1 MWELVPSIDYEKR
14 AKRYLKTNRQE
25 MLNVADNLAAFR
37 MGLKPQQII
46 RGFVHHEPHG
56 IKALDESGPGK
67 HKKAL
72 RLYIY
77 PDERSETLYELIE
90 DTFDDDPQFVD
101 DLKTQINRR
110 QIVRGLAT
118 LRNSKNITQEEIAEK
133 MRCAQRRVSK
143 IENGLDDDLRLSD
156 ILAYLKVLNYNA
168 EISLLPSDMTV
179 VGEIKYYARQM
190 NKAFDKLTSLALKDD
205 TIREGIA
212 KFYNEA

>member
-1 MWELVPSIDYEKR
+1 MKM
-14 AKRYLKTNRQE
+14 ANKRYKS
-25 MLNVADNLAAFR
+25 V
-37 MGLKPQQII
+37 
-46 RGFVHHEPHG
+46 
-56 IKALDESGPGK
+56 S
-67 HKKAL
+67 
-72 RLYIY
+72 
-77 PDERSETLYELIE
+77 ELIE

-133 MRCAQRRVSK
+133 MRCAQSRVSK

-212 KFYNEA
+212 KFYNEALVNLMAIVVSSANKLPKSKSPMPNIRLSFNEEIAQENQEVLVDNSRERRATPI

>member
-1 MWELVPSIDYEKR
+1 M
-14 AKRYLKTNRQE
+14 ANKRYKS
-25 MLNVADNLAAFR
+25 V
-37 MGLKPQQII
+37 
-46 RGFVHHEPHG
+46 
-56 IKALDESGPGK
+56 S
-67 HKKAL
+67 
-72 RLYIY
+72 
-77 PDERSETLYELIE
+77 ELIE

-133 MRCAQRRVSK
+133 MRCAQSRVSK

-212 KFYNEA
+212 KFYNQALVNLMAIVVSSASKLPKSKSPMPNIRLSFNEEIAQDNKESIVDNSRESHFTST

>member
-1 MWELVPSIDYEKR
+1 MKM
-14 AKRYLKTNRQE
+14 ANKRYKS
-25 MLNVADNLAAFR
+25 V
-37 MGLKPQQII
+37 
-46 RGFVHHEPHG
+46 
-56 IKALDESGPGK
+56 S
-67 HKKAL
+67 
-72 RLYIY
+72 
-77 PDERSETLYELIE
+77 ELIE

-133 MRCAQRRVSK
+133 MRCAQSRVSK

-179 VGEIKYYARQM
+179 VGEIKYYARRLK
-190 NKAFDKLTSLALKDD
+190 KAFHKMTSLALKDD

-212 KFYNEA
+212 KFYNEALVNLMAIVVSSANKLPKSKSPMPNIRLSFNEEIAQENQEVLVDNSRERRATPI

>member
-1 MWELVPSIDYEKR
+1 MNHKKKHQIMKM
-14 AKRYLKTNRQE
+14 ANKRYKS
-25 MLNVADNLAAFR
+25 V
-37 MGLKPQQII
+37 
-46 RGFVHHEPHG
+46 
-56 IKALDESGPGK
+56 S
-67 HKKAL
+67 
-72 RLYIY
+72 
-77 PDERSETLYELIE
+77 ELIE

-101 DLKTQINRR
+101 DLKTQMSRR
-110 QIVRGLAT
+110 QVVRGLAT

-133 MRCAQRRVSK
+133 MNCAQSRVSK

-212 KFYNEA
+212 KFYNEALVNLMAIVVSSANKLPKSKSPMPNIRLSFNEEIAQENQEVLVDNSRERRATPI